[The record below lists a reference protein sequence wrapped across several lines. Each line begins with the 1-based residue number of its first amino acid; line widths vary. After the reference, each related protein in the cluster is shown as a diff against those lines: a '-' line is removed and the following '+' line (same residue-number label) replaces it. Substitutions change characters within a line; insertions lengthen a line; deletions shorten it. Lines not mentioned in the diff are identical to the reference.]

1 MIPLRSLRTLLY
13 GIVLCGAIAS
23 ISACRKAEP
32 WDESEFDE
40 RLSGG
45 AQTVFTEGVGAFSQ
59 AFPTLS
65 GWREAF
71 HELGDLHF
79 EATFVAAPAPL
90 FQGLGT
96 IYNSNSCFNCH
107 VNDGRGKPIQASE
120 PMTSMLF
127 RTSVPG
133 TDPHGGPLGAPG
145 FGGQLQDKAI
155 FGVAAEAGVQVL
167 WEETPFTFA
176 DGDTVLLRRPVWSVV
191 TPYAAL
197 PAGWMMSP
205 RVAPPVHG
213 MGLLE
218 QIAAQDLLAQEDA
231 ADRDGDG
238 ISGRANRVW
247 DAVRKQETVGR
258 FGWKAE
264 APTLEQQ
271 VAGAYNED
279 MGITNRVFPI
289 ESSHGQPQFDG
300 RSDEPE
306 VADSVFDAVVFY
318 VKTLAV
324 PARRN
329 VTDPIVRRGKDIF
342 RAANCEGCH
351 RSSFTTR
358 TDMAFPEA
366 SGQKIHPYTDLLLHD
381 LGPALSDDRPA
392 FAAGGSEWRTPPLW
406 GIGLTQVVN
415 GHNNFLHDGRAR
427 SLLEAILWH
436 GGEAARSVDY
446 VRNLNRADREALVA
460 FLKSL

>member
-1 MIPLRSLRTLLY
+1 
-13 GIVLCGAIAS
+13 
-23 ISACRKAEP
+23 
-32 WDESEFDE
+32 
-40 RLSGG
+40 
-45 AQTVFTEGVGAFSQ
+45 
-59 AFPTLS
+59 
-65 GWREAF
+65 
-71 HELGDLHF
+71 
-79 EATFVAAPAPL
+79 
-90 FQGLGT
+90 
-96 IYNSNSCFNCH
+96 
-107 VNDGRGKPIQASE
+107 
-120 PMTSMLF
+120 
-127 RTSVPG
+127 
-133 TDPHGGPLGAPG
+133 
-145 FGGQLQDKAI
+145 
-155 FGVAAEAGVQVL
+155 
-167 WEETPFTFA
+167 
-176 DGDTVLLRRPVWSVV
+176 
-191 TPYAAL
+191 
-197 PAGWMMSP
+197 
-205 RVAPPVHG
+205 
-213 MGLLE
+213 
-218 QIAAQDLLAQEDA
+218 
-231 ADRDGDG
+231 
-238 ISGRANRVW
+238 
-247 DAVRKQETVGR
+247 
-258 FGWKAE
+258 
-264 APTLEQQ
+264 
-271 VAGAYNED
+271 
-279 MGITNRVFPI
+279 
-289 ESSHGQPQFDG
+289 
-300 RSDEPE
+300 

>member
-1 MIPLRSLRTLLY
+1 MSSVDRRNLFGALLVF
-13 GIVLCGAIAS
+13 GFVAVLGS
-23 ISACRKAEP
+23 CRKAEP
-32 WDESEFDE
+32 WEEEAFDE

-65 GWREAF
+65 GWREEF
-71 HELGDLHF
+71 HELGDQHF

-107 VNDGRGKPIQASE
+107 INDGRGKPIQQSE

-133 TDPHGGPLGAPG
+133 RDPHGGPLAAPG

-155 FGVAAEAGVQVL
+155 FGVAAEAGVQVM
-167 WEETPFTFA
+167 WEETPFVFA
-176 DGDTVLLRRPVWSVV
+176 DGDTVQLRRPVWTLVS
-191 TPYAAL
+191 PYTGL
-197 PAGWMMSP
+197 PAGFMLSP

-213 MGLLE
+213 LGLLE
-218 QIAAQDLLAQEDA
+218 QIAGSELLALEDES
-231 ADRDGDG
+231 DRDGDG
-238 ISGRANRVW
+238 ISGHANRVF
-247 DAVRKQETVGR
+247 DAVTRQQTIGR

-264 APTLEQQ
+264 APNLEQQ

-279 MGITNRVFPI
+279 MGITNKVFPV
-289 ESSHGQPQFDG
+289 ESSYGQPQFDG

-306 VADSVFDAVVFY
+306 VPDSIFNSVVFY

-329 VTDPIVRRGKDIF
+329 VTDPVVRRGKELF
-342 RAANCEGCH
+342 NAANCSGCH
-351 RSSFTTR
+351 RTSFTTR
-358 TDMAFPEA
+358 TDMYFPEA

-381 LGPALSDDRPA
+381 MGPGLSDDRPTYSA
-392 FAAGGSEWRTPPLW
+392 SGSEWRTPPLW

-427 SLLEAILWH
+427 SLMEAILWH
-436 GGEAARSVDY
+436 GGEASRSVDF
-446 VRNLNRADREALVA
+446 VRNLGKEDREALLA